1 MLDSVGVGE
10 LPDAAAYGDQGSNTL
25 ANTATAVGGLTLPN
39 LAQLGLGNVVPVCS
53 PGCQPGRASAVR
65 HADLCC
71 SRVARR
77 AVKSCHGKMAERSV
91 GKDTTTGHWELAGVV
106 TDRPFPTYP
115 DGFPAA
121 LIEEFSRATGYG
133 VLCNKPASGTAI
145 IDELGEE
152 HMRSRRLIVYTS
164 ADSVFQIAAH
174 EAFLPPDELYRV
186 CRIAR
191 ELLTGEHAVARVIA
205 RPFVG
210 SPGDFVRTDRRRDFS
225 LPPPRDTL
233 LDLAIQAGHEVVG
246 IGKIDDIFAHR
257 GLSRTV
263 HTVSNAEAMAAL
275 TETATTGRSGIV
287 IANLIEFD
295 MLYGHRN
302 DAPGY
307 ARALEDFDAA
317 LPALLGALQ
326 DGDALFI
333 TADHGCDPTTPSTDH
348 SREYVPL
355 LATGAPLKQNVDL
368 GVRESFADLAA
379 TVAEGLGIPGGL
391 DGTSF
396 LDAIIR

>member
-25 ANTATAVGGLTLPN
+25 AGVASAVGGLDLPN
-39 LAQLGLGNVVPVCS
+39 LAKLGLGNVVSVLGVP
-53 PGCQPGRASAVR
+53 PHASA
-65 HADLCC
+65 AGCY
-71 SRVARR
+71 
-77 AVKSCHGKMAERSV
+77 GKMAERSV
-91 GKDTTTGHWELAGVV
+91 GKDTTTGHWELAGIV

-121 LIEEFSRATGYG
+121 LIEEFARVTGYG
-133 VLCNKPASGTAI
+133 VLSGRPASGTAI

-152 HMRSRRLIVYTS
+152 HLRSRRLIVYTS

-174 EAFLPPDELYRV
+174 EALLPPDELYRV
-186 CRIAR
+186 CRAAR

-210 SPGDFVRTDRRRDFS
+210 SPGEFVRTDRRRDFS

-233 LDLAIQAGHEVVG
+233 LDLALQAGREVVG

-275 TETATTGRSGIV
+275 IDTATAGGSGIV

-307 ARALEDFDAA
+307 ARALEGFDAA
-317 LPALLGALQ
+317 LPALLGSLQ
-326 DGDALFI
+326 EGDALFI

-355 LATGAPLKQNVDL
+355 LATGASLRQNVDL

-379 TVAEGLGIPGGL
+379 TVAEGLGIDGRL
-391 DGTSF
+391 DGASF
-396 LDAIIR
+396 LAAIIQ